1 MLYTFFDFA
10 KRILDSKNKFF
21 NKDII
26 IERIIF
32 NPEEINIKL
41 QPCNYAFEEKDIFI
55 HCNDMNNPGIDT
67 QSLVNIANRNFQ
79 TGKISKLTESC
90 PLPLIQSKA
99 LNYRG

>member
-41 QPCNYAFEEKDIFI
+41 QPCNYAFEENDIFI

-67 QSLVNIANRNFQ
+67 QSLVNFANRNFQ
-79 TGKISKLTESC
+79 TGKISS
-90 PLPLIQSKA
+90 
-99 LNYRG
+99 

>member
-67 QSLVNIANRNFQ
+67 QSLVNFANRNFQ
-79 TGKISKLTESC
+79 TWKISS
-90 PLPLIQSKA
+90 
-99 LNYRG
+99 